1 MQRNDGEF
9 PIKSMRSFFQS
20 GPEMADDDYD
30 IAAIL
35 LRVVV
40 TLVCGGL
47 LVLGWRLLFQDR
59 PRPRMSL
66 GRRAVLNVEDAV
78 RWRPE
83 F

>member
-1 MQRNDGEF
+1 MRNY
-9 PIKSMRSFFQS
+9 FQS
-20 GPEMADDDYD
+20 GLEPADDYD
-30 IAAIL
+30 IPMIL
-35 LRVVV
+35 VRVVL

-59 PRPRMSL
+59 PRSRIPLS
-66 GRRAVLNVEDAV
+66 RRVLLNVEDAV